1 MPKRTTVDRRLFKA
15 INNLPHTSYLDEQVS
30 LLADLG
36 KGAGWVAG
44 ASWLAL
50 RDGRRGRRAAL
61 ASVGAMLLAV
71 GLVQGPIKGTLRR
84 QRPFVREVARVV
96 GRQPLDFSFPS
107 GHTAGSFAAAAALT
121 CFYPKD
127 GPLLLG
133 TAAAVG
139 ASRVYL
145 GLHFPSDVLVG
156 AGLGGALGLLA
167 RRVMAGPPAEP
178 SAEDSGSPPEP
189 SGAR

>member
-1 MPKRTTVDRRLFKA
+1 MPRRTTIDRNLFTA
-15 INNLPHTSYLDEQVS
+15 INDLPHTPYFDEQVT
-30 LLADLG
+30 LLSDLG

-44 ASWLAL
+44 AAWLAV
-50 RDGRRGRRAAL
+50 RDGTRGRRAAL

-84 QRPFVREVARVV
+84 QRPFVRKVARVV
-96 GRQPLDFSFPS
+96 GRRPLDSSFPS

-121 CFYPKD
+121 SFYPKD

-156 AGLGGALGLLA
+156 AALGA
-167 RRVMAGPPAEP
+167 
-178 SAEDSGSPPEP
+178 
-189 SGAR
+189 

>member
-1 MPKRTTVDRRLFKA
+1 MPRRTSIDRRLFSA
-15 INNLPHTSYLDEQVS
+15 INELPHTSYFDEQVT
-30 LLADLG
+30 LLSDLG

-44 ASWLAL
+44 AAWLAV
-50 RDGRRGRRAAL
+50 RDGSRGRRAAL
-61 ASVGAMLLAV
+61 CSVGAMLLAV

-84 QRPFVREVARVV
+84 RRPFVRKVARVV
-96 GRQPLDFSFPS
+96 GRRPLDSSFPS

-121 CFYPKD
+121 SFYPED

-156 AGLGGALGLLA
+156 AGLGAVLGLLA
-167 RRVMAGPPAEP
+167 RGLAGAAATPRSPAAP
-178 SAEDSGSPPEP
+178 AAASPGP
-189 SGAR
+189 ART

>member
-1 MPKRTTVDRRLFKA
+1 MPRRTSIDRRIFTTV
-15 INNLPHTSYLDEQVS
+15 NNLPHTPYLDEQVA

-44 ASWLAL
+44 AAWLAV

-71 GLVQGPIKGTLRR
+71 GLVQGPIKGRLRR
-84 QRPFVREVARVV
+84 QRPFVSEVARVV
-96 GRQPLDFSFPS
+96 GRRPLDFSFPS

-121 CFYPKD
+121 SFYPQD

-145 GLHFPSDVLVG
+145 GVHFPSDVLVG
-156 AGLGGALGLLA
+156 AGFGAALGLLA
-167 RRVMAGPPAEP
+167 RGLACRR
-178 SAEDSGSPPEP
+178 PE
-189 SGAR
+189 

>member
-1 MPKRTTVDRRLFKA
+1 MPKRTTVDRRVFTA
-15 INNLPHTSYLDEQVS
+15 INNLPHTPYLDEQVS

-44 ASWLAL
+44 AAWLAV
-50 RDGRRGRRAAL
+50 RDGTRGRRAAL

-84 QRPFVREVARVV
+84 QRPFVHEVVRVV
-96 GRQPLDFSFPS
+96 GRRPRDASFPS

-121 CFYPKD
+121 RFYPHD

-156 AGLGGALGLLA
+156 AGMGAALGLLA
-167 RRVMAGPPAEP
+167 QHLARRPPAP
-178 SAEDSGSPPEP
+178 AEESGPA
-189 SGAR
+189 GARGRLD